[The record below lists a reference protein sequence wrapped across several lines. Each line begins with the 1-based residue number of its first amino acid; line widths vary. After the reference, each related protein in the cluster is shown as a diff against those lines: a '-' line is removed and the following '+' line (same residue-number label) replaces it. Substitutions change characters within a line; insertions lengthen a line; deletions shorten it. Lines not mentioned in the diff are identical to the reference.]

1 MSTNTALKDLE
12 AVRDKRGYLLPHLG
26 LLALSAPNLLQ
37 HYDQLYSSLT
47 LTDRYLDRHDHE
59 FVWLGVLMSTQEA
72 LGTHHVQRFLNAG
85 GTADEVGS
93 AAAITA
99 IANGSRHHLFI
110 EDHWTPHLPDVNA
123 QHQYLSLFNKMTPDI
138 SAPLAHIT
146 ACAVHTCVGNWRA
159 LDWQIR
165 AAYAAGTEEILLA
178 EALSLAMFP
187 GGVPHYVRAADVWR
201 QLILSKA
208 VEASEPFQ
216 QWASLSGQGGFD
228 EASLM
233 KQP

>member
-1 MSTNTALKDLE
+1 MSKNAALKDLE
-12 AVRDKRGYLLPHLG
+12 AVRDKRGYLLPHHG

-37 HYDQLYSSLT
+37 HCDQLYSSIT

-72 LGTHHVQRFLNAG
+72 LGTHHVQRFLDAG
-85 GTADEVGS
+85 GTTDEVGC

-110 EDHWTPHLPDVNA
+110 EDHWTPHLPSINA
-123 QHQYLSLFNKMTPDI
+123 EHQYLSLFKKMTAEL
-138 SAPLAHIT
+138 SAPLAHLT

-165 AAYAAGTEEILLA
+165 AAYAAGTEEIFLA

-187 GGVPHYVRAADVWR
+187 GSVPHYVRAAEVWR
-201 QLILSKA
+201 QLILSTA
-208 VEASEPFQ
+208 VEASEPFR

-228 EASLM
+228 EAS
-233 KQP
+233 QERQR

>member
-1 MSTNTALKDLE
+1 MSTNTEPKGLE
-12 AVRDKRGYLLPHLG
+12 AVRAKRGYLLPHHG

-37 HYDQLYSSLT
+37 HYDQLYSSIT

-72 LGTHHVQRFLNAG
+72 LVTHHVQRFLSAG
-85 GTADEVGS
+85 GTTDEVS
-93 AAAITA
+93 NAAAITA
-99 IANGSRHHLFI
+99 IANGSRYHLFI

-123 QHQYLSLFNKMTPDI
+123 ENQYLSLFNKVASEI

-159 LDWQIR
+159 LGWQIR
-165 AAYAAGTEEILLA
+165 AAYAAGTEEIMLA

-187 GGVPHYVRAADVWR
+187 GSIPHYVRAADVWR
-201 QLILSKA
+201 QLILSKD

-228 EASLM
+228 EASQV
-233 KQP
+233 KQR

>member
-1 MSTNTALKDLE
+1 MPINTALQNLE
-12 AVRDKRGYLLPHLG
+12 AIRDKRGYLLPHHG

-37 HYDQLYSSLT
+37 QYDDLYSSLA
-47 LTDRYLDRHDHE
+47 LTDRYLNRHDHE

-72 LGTHHVQRFLNAG
+72 LGTHHVQRFLDAG
-85 GTADEVGS
+85 GTPDELGS

-99 IANGSRHHLFI
+99 IATGSRHHLFI
-110 EDHWTPHLPDVNA
+110 EDHWTPHLPEVSPA
-123 QHQYLSLFNKMTPDI
+123 QQYLTLFNKMTTDI
-138 SAPLAHIT
+138 AAPLAHIT

-165 AAYAAGTEEILLA
+165 AAYAAQTEELLLA

-187 GGVPHYVRAADVWR
+187 GSIPHYVHAADVWR
-201 QLILSKA
+201 RIILSEE
-208 VEASEPFQ
+208 VVASEPFQ

-228 EASLM
+228 EASHV